1 MKNEVTGKIRAV
13 KGFISHSQAGLLI
26 FLEIV
31 VGSFLSLVFLFLFL
45 ALTDGVLEKQVLTF
59 DVALSRLIYA
69 YRTPTLTQFMS
80 LVTNLGSAP
89 LIAIGMLVIVLL
101 CFQSCKRGV
110 VFFLFTL
117 LTGVTLNLLLKL
129 IFRVPRPDISPLEI
143 ATIYSFPSGHAMNS
157 TVFYGSV
164 AFLLFHFTR
173 HKKLAV
179 VVTILASVLI
189 LLVGASR
196 IYLGVHYPSDVL
208 ASYLVGLLW
217 LLICLLFECTLR
229 ILKFCPHREWE
240 NVLSRTID
248 RKRVHPLVLK
258 QDCDC

>member
-1 MKNEVTGKIRAV
+1 M
-13 KGFISHSQAGLLI
+13 
-26 FLEIV
+26 
-31 VGSFLSLVFLFLFL
+31 
-45 ALTDGVLEKQVLTF
+45 
-59 DVALSRLIYA
+59 
-69 YRTPTLTQFMS
+69 
-80 LVTNLGSAP
+80 
-89 LIAIGMLVIVLL
+89 
-101 CFQSCKRGV
+101 
-110 VFFLFTL
+110 FTL

-217 LLICLLFECTLR
+217 LLICILFE
-229 ILKFCPHREWE
+229 
-240 NVLSRTID
+240 RTV
-248 RKRVHPLVLK
+248 RFYRLFERYEKKPES
-258 QDCDC
+258 